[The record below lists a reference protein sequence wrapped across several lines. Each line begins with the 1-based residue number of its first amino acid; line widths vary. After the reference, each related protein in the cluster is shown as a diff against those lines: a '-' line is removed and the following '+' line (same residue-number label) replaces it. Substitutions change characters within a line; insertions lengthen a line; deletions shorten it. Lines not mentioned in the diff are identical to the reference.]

1 MRDHPLL
8 PRLSRRAVL
17 AGAAA
22 LAVPTLPRAAL
33 AAGDRPVVATW
44 GGDYARLL
52 DENIDKPLLAPKGI
66 TVVQDIGDEPERVAQ
81 VIAQRMLPRGQMD
94 VVCVEAPYAY
104 RLQALNLL
112 EPLDETK
119 VPNLKYV
126 RPGLGSAVFVPHIYS
141 PQVLIYNP
149 QTVPAAPTS
158 FADLL
163 QPRFKGKIGFPT
175 NNAFFVM
182 MMASLYASGTVD
194 DVTKAEALLLQLN
207 KNGLRLY
214 PETDSIATAFKSGEI
229 DAGVMWMARV
239 VMWQNAG
246 ISVAASFPKGGAV
259 IYVSGFVVPRNA
271 PNKTAAYAFLNA
283 ALEPSAQQGFAAQ
296 MGYLP
301 TVTNAPLTGKVAAQ
315 LALPKPRPK
324 LVSPDYAFDA
334 KATAPFQSWWQ
345 SNVQQG

>member
-1 MRDHPLL
+1 MPDSCL
-8 PRLSRRAVL
+8 PPGLSRRAVL
-17 AGAAA
+17 SGAAA
-22 LAVPTLPRAAL
+22 LGVAALPRRARADER
-33 AAGDRPVVATW
+33 AVIGTW
-44 GGDYARLL
+44 GGDYANVLQKHI
-52 DENIDKPLLAPKGI
+52 ETPLLAPQG
-66 TVVQDIGDEPERVAQ
+66 VQMVQDIGDEPQRVAQ
-81 VIAQRMLPRGQMD
+81 VVAQRMLPRGMMD
-94 VVCVEAPYAY
+94 VACVEAPYAY

-126 RPGLGSAVFVPHIYS
+126 RPGLVFVPHIYS

-149 QTVPAAPTS
+149 QTVKTPPTT

-163 QPRFKGKIGFPT
+163 APRFKGRVGFPT

-182 MMASLYASGTVD
+182 MMASLYASGNVD

-214 PETDSIATAFKSGEI
+214 PETDSIATALKSGEI

-259 IYVSGFVVPRNA
+259 IYVSGFVVPKNA
-271 PNKTAAYAFLNA
+271 PNKAAAYAFLNA
-283 ALEPSAQQGFAAQ
+283 ALEPSAQQGFAAD
-296 MGYLP
+296 MGYRP

-315 LALPKPRPK
+315 LALPSASSK
-324 LVSPDYAFDA
+324 LVTPDYAFDA

-345 SNVQQG
+345 SKVQQG

>member
-1 MRDHPLL
+1 MPDQFL
-8 PRLSRRAVL
+8 PSLSRRAVL

-22 LAVPTLPRAAL
+22 LGVTGLPPLARADERAVIGA
-33 AAGDRPVVATW
+33 W
-44 GGDYARLL
+44 GGDYENLL
-52 DENIDKPLLAPKGI
+52 QKHIDTPLLAPVG
-66 TVVQDIGDEPERVAQ
+66 VQMVMDIGDEPERVAQ
-81 VIAQRMLPRGQMD
+81 VVAQRMLPRGMMD
-94 VVCVEAPYAY
+94 VACVEAPYAY

-126 RPGLGSAVFVPHIYS
+126 RSGLGSQVFVPHIYS

-149 QTVPAAPTS
+149 KTVQTPPTT
-158 FADLL
+158 FADLMA
-163 QPRFKGKIGFPT
+163 PRFKGRVGFPT

-194 DVTKAEALLLQLN
+194 DVVKAEALLLQLN

-214 PETDSIATAFKSGEI
+214 PETDSIATALKSGEI

-259 IYVSGFVVPRNA
+259 IYVSGFVVPKNA
-271 PNKTAAYAFLNA
+271 PNKPAAYAFLNA
-283 ALEPSAQQGFAAQ
+283 ALEPSAQQGFAAD

-301 TVTNAPLTGKVAAQ
+301 TVNNAPLTGKVAAQ
-315 LALPKPRPK
+315 LALPTPPPR
-324 LVSPDYAFDA
+324 LVTPDYAFDA

-345 SNVQQG
+345 SKVQQG